1 MVKRLLSISIL
12 LTSVLLSSLAMA
24 QFREEGPRINDLGLN
39 DQNFLERQREKIDRI
54 ARLQLGSQL
63 RGDLRD
69 LTVLQQIIDRK
80 LIPTTNTEDLQALG
94 AVLGEVMRA
103 DVPSLEWKIYEDK
116 IGRSRALC
124 ARGTQECLFPITML
138 SRRIEVGLFTRRLW
152 RSWIPMSP
160 RFPTV
165 AARRDVCAANNFQPR
180 PSPAE
185 AGLFVFSRIN

>member
-138 SRRIEVGLFTRRLW
+138 SRRIEVGLQPNVRTVYEEALTIMDPYVTQIPYGGGPERRL
-152 RSWIPMSP
+152 
-160 RFPTV
+160 
-165 AARRDVCAANNFQPR
+165 RR
-180 PSPAE
+180 E
-185 AGLFVFSRIN
+185 